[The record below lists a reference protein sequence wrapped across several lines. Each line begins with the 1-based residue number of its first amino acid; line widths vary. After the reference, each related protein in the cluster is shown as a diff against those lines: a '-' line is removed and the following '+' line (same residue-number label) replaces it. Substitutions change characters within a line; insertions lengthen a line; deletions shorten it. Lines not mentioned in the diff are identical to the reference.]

1 VSDLNQRISE
11 IVTALEREGRLG
23 ERFKGHTEP
32 DAVRFGTHGSL
43 KIEVRGDDRGLW
55 YDHEAKDGGDA
66 WSLIHRSGHDDVLS
80 WARDHHLLDD
90 RPRDVTPK
98 RITYDYVDERGAL
111 LFQVVRFPD
120 HQFRQRKPE
129 GDGWSWKL
137 GNTRRVLYH
146 LPELIAAKKTGNG
159 HPWRAYLCE
168 GEKDVDRVRAD
179 WGVVATT
186 NPGGAG
192 YWRSEFNAIFA
203 GGEVILLEDND
214 PAGRERSAKL
224 APQLARA
231 GAAVRIIRLYPR
243 AEAKS
248 EPHYGK
254 DISDW
259 LDEGGSQSVLD
270 EIIEQTEPFQ
280 LNGHDPASNG
290 HDTEDW
296 KPPPWTLDHLAN
308 WAGRLIPAREW
319 IMEDWIP
326 RGQTTG
332 LYGVSGVYKSTFL
345 IQLMIAAAAGLN
357 FCGLPIAQ
365 VPVYGLF
372 CEDTIEEV
380 VRRAIRIT
388 QFYGLDF
395 IRFPNFHF
403 GSLVGVMDS
412 ELLRFDHEGHKFG
425 PAYQLLQ
432 DQLATI
438 RPGLVVLDTLPDFF
452 GGNEIDRRQ
461 TSIFIRMLDRISML
475 HDCAIVCSA
484 HPSMRGR
491 SSGRFDSGNTGI
503 EGKMRARLSL
513 HDPGDGNEDDGE
525 SPEERA
531 HRIALNP
538 TEKRILTR
546 QNSNYAKPGETI
558 ELTIKDG
565 VFTPAALDVNAGP
578 SRNLSIRAKFLECLR
593 AIKQEGRTVHDV
605 SNSPSRYA
613 PKVFR
618 AHPLNRPTRFSMRDF
633 ETAMNELIGSN
644 PPRIKLGRDRR
655 SPFLYEV

>member
-1 VSDLNQRISE
+1 
-11 IVTALEREGRLG
+11 
-23 ERFKGHTEP
+23 
-32 DAVRFGTHGSL
+32 
-43 KIEVRGDDRGLW
+43 
-55 YDHEAKDGGDA
+55 
-66 WSLIHRSGHDDVLS
+66 
-80 WARDHHLLDD
+80 
-90 RPRDVTPK
+90 
-98 RITYDYVDERGAL
+98 
-111 LFQVVRFPD
+111 
-120 HQFRQRKPE
+120 
-129 GDGWSWKL
+129 
-137 GNTRRVLYH
+137 
-146 LPELIAAKKTGNG
+146 
-159 HPWRAYLCE
+159 
-168 GEKDVDRVRAD
+168 
-179 WGVVATT
+179 
-186 NPGGAG
+186 
-192 YWRSEFNAIFA
+192 
-203 GGEVILLEDND
+203 
-214 PAGRERSAKL
+214 
-224 APQLARA
+224 
-231 GAAVRIIRLYPR
+231 
-243 AEAKS
+243 
-248 EPHYGK
+248 
-254 DISDW
+254 
-259 LDEGGSQSVLD
+259 
-270 EIIEQTEPFQ
+270 
-280 LNGHDPASNG
+280 
-290 HDTEDW
+290 
-296 KPPPWTLDHLAN
+296 
-308 WAGRLIPAREW
+308 
-319 IMEDWIP
+319 
-326 RGQTTG
+326 
-332 LYGVSGVYKSTFL
+332 
-345 IQLMIAAAAGLN
+345 
-357 FCGLPIAQ
+357 
-365 VPVYGLF
+365 
-372 CEDTIEEV
+372 V

>member
-1 VSDLNQRISE
+1 M
-11 IVTALEREGRLG
+11 
-23 ERFKGHTEP
+23 
-32 DAVRFGTHGSL
+32 
-43 KIEVRGDDRGLW
+43 RGNG
-55 YDHEAKDGGDA
+55 A
-66 WSLIHRSGHDDVLS
+66 W
-80 WARDHHLLDD
+80 
-90 RPRDVTPK
+90 
-98 RITYDYVDERGAL
+98 
-111 LFQVVRFPD
+111 
-120 HQFRQRKPE
+120 
-129 GDGWSWKL
+129 
-137 GNTRRVLYH
+137 
-146 LPELIAAKKTGNG
+146 GNG
-159 HPWRAYLCE
+159 H
-168 GEKDVDRVRAD
+168 G
-179 WGVVATT
+179 
-186 NPGGAG
+186 
-192 YWRSEFNAIFA
+192 
-203 GGEVILLEDND
+203 
-214 PAGRERSAKL
+214 
-224 APQLARA
+224 
-231 GAAVRIIRLYPR
+231 
-243 AEAKS
+243 
-248 EPHYGK
+248 
-254 DISDW
+254 
-259 LDEGGSQSVLD
+259 
-270 EIIEQTEPFQ
+270 
-280 LNGHDPASNG
+280 NGHDHFPDMDEVPRPPIEAYSNGNG
-290 HDTEDW
+290 HDTKGW
-296 KPPPWTLDHLAN
+296 QPPPWTLDHLDN

-388 QFYGLDF
+388 QFHGLDF

-475 HDCAIVCSA
+475 HNCAIVCSA

-525 SPEERA
+525 SAEERA

-538 TEKRILTR
+538 TDVRILTR

-558 ELTIKDG
+558 ELNIRDG
-565 VFTPAALDVNAGP
+565 VFTPKALDPNAQSGAT
-578 SRNLSIRAKFLECLR
+578 RGLAVRAKFLDCLR
-593 AIKQEGRTVHDV
+593 AIRSSGRYVHDA
-605 SNSPSRYA
+605 SNVPDRYA

-618 AHPLNRPTRFSMRDF
+618 EHPLNRPTKFSVRDF
-633 ETAMNELIGSN
+633 KSAMTELMGCD
-644 PPRIKLGRDRR
+644 PPRIVLDREGRNPCLR
-655 SPFLYEV
+655 EV